1 MPICAGR
8 SNGTERIPF
17 AASSF
22 ANSRNAWR
30 GARLALPLANARCL
44 LITLAFS
51 VFHCPRMRGLQG
63 ITARMSI
70 EPRLE
75 TLLVDR
81 QLHYLR
87 SSAQFAE
94 GFHYLGHGRKNEFV
108 HRLGFSFAGIR
119 VKVHPPCIRTKY
131 KHLCFRHRVVWCNAH
146 LRNKKWSCLNA
157 RPKIQ
162 NLRVAII
169 VGNRSHWLILLW
181 VVPSNSAQRCSL
193 E

>member
-1 MPICAGR
+1 MV
-8 SNGTERIPF
+8 
-17 AASSF
+17 
-22 ANSRNAWR
+22 WR
-30 GARLALPLANARCL
+30 GARLALSLANARCSL
-44 LITLAFS
+44 TTLAFS
-51 VFHCPRMRGLQG
+51 VFHCPRMCGLQG

-94 GFHYLGHGRKNEFV
+94 GFHYLCHGRKNEFV

-119 VKVHPPCIRTKY
+119 VEVHPPSIRTKD
-131 KHLCFRHRVVWCNAH
+131 KHLCFRYRFVWRNAR
-146 LRNKKWSCLNA
+146 LRDEKWSCLIT

-162 NLRVAII
+162 NLRVA
-169 VGNRSHWLILLW
+169 VL
-181 VVPSNSAQRCSL
+181 VCD
-193 E
+193 

>member
-8 SNGTERIPF
+8 SNGTQRIPF

-30 GARLALPLANARCL
+30 GARLALPLANARCS

-63 ITARMSI
+63 ITACMSI

-75 TLLVDR
+75 ALLVDR
-81 QLHYLR
+81 QLHHLR

-119 VKVHPPCIRTKY
+119 VEVHPSSIRTKD
-131 KHLCFRHRVVWCNAH
+131 KHLCFRHRVFWCNAH
-146 LRNKKWSCLNA
+146 LRDEKWSCLITS
-157 RPKIQ
+157 PKIHH
-162 NLRVAII
+162 LLITII
-169 VGNRSHWLILLW
+169 VGNRSH
-181 VVPSNSAQRCSL
+181 
-193 E
+193 